1 MSFFF
6 NISNILKTKHSQLYF
21 SYTSAVTQSAEV
33 AAESEL
39 TDVVGYISALIKG
52 SDNDGLQ
59 VTSPDGAWLRD
70 LTGSNVTVNM
80 KCDHQSTIA
89 VQDLAGNTTI
99 VDQQNIMIDRT
110 PPSVTV
116 TYESGKYVL
125 TVSDNESGVWKI
137 TNRDGTVVY
146 RDFS

>member
-1 MSFFF
+1 
-6 NISNILKTKHSQLYF
+6 
-21 SYTSAVTQSAEV
+21 VTQSAKV
-33 AAESEL
+33 AAEPGL
-39 TDVVGYISALIKG
+39 TGVKGYISALIKG
-52 SDNDGLQ
+52 SNNDGLQ

-80 KCDHQSTIA
+80 KCDRQSTIA
-89 VQDLAGNTTI
+89 VEDLAGNTTM

-116 TYESGKYVL
+116 TYANGKYNL
-125 TVSDNESGVWKI
+125 TVSDTESGVWKI
-137 TNRDGTVVY
+137 TNRDDTIVY